1 MKKICDSMNLTRL
14 LRCFLSAYY
23 MIDVVDYVSKRF
35 DSIRFRFG
43 FWHTGFKPARN
54 RIDVASIR
62 FDSNFDRFEIE
73 DKEYKKLLIWSFR
86 CVANKYIYMHLA
98 YAACAHAKK
107 KKFFVEFIELIRSIS
122 NPFEFCKSD
131 ENWAQLLA
139 LKLRQMLKLFA
150 TRQILMFLMFL
161 LAYLFFLACKLV
173 ETSRTSK
180 YWVAN
185 SFNIYLNFKAS
196 NWAQFSSDLQNSNG
210 FEMLRISSI
219 NFTKKNYFF
228 ACAHAA

>member
-1 MKKICDSMNLTRL
+1 MNTSRNDSVRL
-14 LRCFLSAYY
+14 
-23 MIDVVDYVSKRF
+23 D
-35 DSIRFRFG
+35 FG
-43 FWHTGFKPARN
+43 SVFATPIPN
-54 RIDVASIR
+54 RQETESTSIR
-62 FDSNFDRFEIE
+62 FDSVRFLIGSEPKTKSTKSSWS
-73 DKEYKKLLIWSFR
+73 DLLR
-86 CVANKYIYMHLA
+86 CVVNKYIYMHLA

-107 KKFFVEFIELIRSIS
+107 KFFFVEFIALIRSIS
-122 NPFEFCKSD
+122 NSFEFCKSD
-131 ENWAQLLA
+131 DNWAPLLA

-150 TRQILMFLMFL
+150 TRQILMFLIFL